1 MRFALNKIYYKYW
14 SFSFGSDVIK
24 CRNKEK
30 LSFMEY
36 DMREFF
42 CLAVENSYE

>member
-1 MRFALNKIYYKYW
+1 MRFALNKIYW
-14 SFSFGSDVIK
+14 SLSFGSDVIK

-42 CLAVENSYE
+42 VWLLRTVMSEQ